1 MPSPR
6 RQPISSTYPRVST
19 PTQVTTALSLLVQ
32 RSPNGL
38 LRSQLPAS
46 TGCLD
51 TMTSDRTPAPS
62 TSVPNVAGSAP
73 RADAVTTR
81 RKSVKDRKPQRSR
94 YVKLQQRLLED
105 MYNGRWHFVDSKA
118 VDCSSELF
126 NTVDLFSGCG
136 GMSLGFE
143 QAGFQSMLAVEI
155 DPDAAATYRMN
166 FPRCHVWNDDVAH
179 LSNDH
184 TLELLGG
191 QQVHALL
198 GGFPCQG
205 FSVAGKRDPNDPRN
219 QLFWETIRFADLLKP
234 EFVVLENVP
243 GVLTMQQGEVAN
255 MIREEFHKIGYPRMT
270 ILILEAADY
279 GVPQYRPR
287 AIFVANRNGLSNPYP
302 RALLAAQNHVS
313 IDSAIGD
320 MMCLDRDPT
329 TSHEWTR
336 HSPSMI
342 KRLSEIEPGGSLY
355 DSYADAWKRQYSGV
369 PSMTVKE
376 NHGGSHVHHKLD
388 RTLSAREM
396 ARLQS
401 FPDSFSFEGRMK
413 RVMFQVGN
421 AVPPLLA
428 HHVARALRTEL
439 RTT

>member
-1 MPSPR
+1 
-6 RQPISSTYPRVST
+6 
-19 PTQVTTALSLLVQ
+19 
-32 RSPNGL
+32 
-38 LRSQLPAS
+38 
-46 TGCLD
+46 
-51 TMTSDRTPAPS
+51 MTSDRARSNPA
-62 TSVPNVAGSAP
+62 SVPHLAGSAP

-81 RKSVKDRKPQRSR
+81 RKSVKVRKPQRSR
-94 YVKLQQRLLED
+94 YVKLQQQLLED
-105 MYNGRWHFVDSKA
+105 MFNGQWHFVDSET
-118 VDCSSELF
+118 VDCSSEQF

-143 QAGFQSMLAVEI
+143 QAGFQSKLAVEI
-155 DPDAAATYRMN
+155 DTDAAATYRTN
-166 FPRCHVWNDDVAH
+166 FPCCSVWNDDVSL

-184 TLELLGG
+184 ALELLGG
-191 QQVHALL
+191 QQIHVLL

-219 QLFWETIRFADLLKP
+219 QLFWETIRFADLLEP

-287 AIFVANRNGLSNPYP
+287 AIFVANRSGLSNPYP
-302 RALLAAQNHVS
+302 KALLAARDHVS
-313 IDSAIGD
+313 IDSAIGALKA
-320 MMCLDRDPT
+320 LDRDPAIN
-329 TSHEWTR
+329 HEWTR
-336 HSPSMI
+336 HSSNMI
-342 KRLSEIEPGGSLY
+342 KRLSGVEPGGSLY

-376 NHGGSHVHHKLD
+376 NHGGSHIHYELD

-396 ARLQS
+396 ALLQS
-401 FPDSFSFEGRMK
+401 FPDSFFFEGRMK

-428 HHVARALRTEL
+428 HHVARAIRSEL